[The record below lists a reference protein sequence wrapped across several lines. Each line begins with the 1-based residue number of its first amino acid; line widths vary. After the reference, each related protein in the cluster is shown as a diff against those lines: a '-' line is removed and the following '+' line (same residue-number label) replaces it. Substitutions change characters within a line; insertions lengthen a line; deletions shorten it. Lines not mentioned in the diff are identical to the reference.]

1 MLRNGIY
8 WIMVVIGVAALNS
21 CASLKK
27 PAGTRPVA
35 SANNNRKVQFLE
47 GITLNRSN
55 SGYTR
60 STGPNAGI
68 SREITMSSANL
79 ENAQAWQFK
88 YGQLLDVAVEEV
100 RNFRLYGF
108 IEEWYGTPYRMGGK
122 TKDGIDCSGFVNTL
136 LSSVFQLSLIGTSAQ
151 MYEQVKRLKS
161 KNDLREGDLV
171 FFRIGHKRISHVG
184 IYLDNSHFVH
194 ASTSSGVMISDLN
207 EAYWKKYYAGAGR
220 VN

>member
-1 MLRNGIY
+1 MQRIGLY
-8 WIMVVIGVAALNS
+8 WITLVIGVTALSS

-35 SANNNRKVQFLE
+35 ADNGRKVQFLE
-47 GITLNRSN
+47 GITLARN
-55 SGYTR
+55 SGTAH
-60 STGPNAGI
+60 SAGPNANI
-68 SREITMSSANL
+68 SRNITMSSANL

-88 YGQLLDVAVEEV
+88 YAQLLDIAVEDV

-108 IEEWYGTPYRMGGK
+108 IEDWYGTPYRMGGK
-122 TKDGIDCSGFVNTL
+122 NKDGIDCSGFVNTL
-136 LSSVFQLSLIGTSAQ
+136 LYNVFQQDFSGTSAQ
-151 MYEQVKRLKS
+151 MYDHVKKLRS
-161 KNDLREGDLV
+161 RSDLREGDLV
-171 FFRIGHKRISHVG
+171 FFRISKKRISHVG
-184 IYLDNSHFVH
+184 IYLDNDRFVH